1 MLYCP
6 VNENK
11 SSLGFATLTPRFF
24 NSNTAGESSKFG
36 FHDVAATAAAVDIDL
51 PSCCF
56 GDKKNAEVHDEMT
69 RQFPSHPP
77 SC

>member
-11 SSLGFATLTPRFF
+11 SSLRFATLTPTFF

-36 FHDVAATAAAVDIDL
+36 FHGVL
-51 PSCCF
+51 PSA
-56 GDKKNAEVHDEMT
+56 GRREGERRGGGRKQKD
-69 RQFPSHPP
+69 
-77 SC
+77 

>member
-36 FHDVAATAAAVDIDL
+36 FQDVDPTAAAVEKIYL
-51 PSCCF
+51 LAVLVIRRMLRF
-56 GDKKNAEVHDEMT
+56 MM
-69 RQFPSHPP
+69 R
-77 SC
+77 